1 MSGGGGS
8 STTKPTVPK
17 FLETGYQQGIGMG
30 RDLSAMP
37 YTPFYGPDVAS
48 MSPLEQASFQGTD
61 VMASAFGM
69 PTSGGQQYLPAPT
82 QFEGGAMGY
91 SSAPIFEQAV
101 SELETRRPAQ
111 ADYYNSFF
119 IDPMTG
125 EMGSRTIENQP
136 VALEMQGGGRRG
148 K

>member
-8 STTKPTVPK
+8 STTEATVPK

-37 YTPFYGPDVAS
+37 YTPFYGPDVAA

-69 PTSGGQQYLPAPT
+69 PTTNGQQYLPAPT

-125 EMGSRTIENQP
+125 EMGSRTPARQP
-136 VALEMQGGGRRG
+136 VALEMQSGGRRG

>member
-69 PTSGGQQYLPAPT
+69 PTTGGQQYLPAPT

-101 SELETRRPAQ
+101 SEFETRRPAQ

>member
-30 RDLSAMP
+30 SDLSAMP
-37 YTPFYGPDVAS
+37 YTPFYGPDVAA

>member
-125 EMGSRTIENQP
+125 EMGSRTIGNQP

>member
-37 YTPFYGPDVAS
+37 YMPFYGPDVAA